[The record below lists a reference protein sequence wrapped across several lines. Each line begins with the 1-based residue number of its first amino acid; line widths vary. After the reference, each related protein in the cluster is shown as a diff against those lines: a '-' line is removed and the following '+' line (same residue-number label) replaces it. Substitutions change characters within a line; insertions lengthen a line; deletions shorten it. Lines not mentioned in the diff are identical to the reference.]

1 MYHQSLHFLFLVALN
16 AVLALNGLGNTH
28 RARNINAENNR
39 DILVATEFLVQN
51 LGCSLNQIV
60 DFIVGRD
67 FFVIYEDLVVLVTE
81 LALPHFAVLSHYGL
95 QHTVDAQYR
104 LAFLAQYW
112 VTCGHHT
119 SIL

>member
-95 QHTVDAQYR
+95 QQTVNAQYR

-112 VTCGHHT
+112 VTCSHHT